1 MTQRYLPLKSRRGD
15 DLSQYSGLSAGYLR
29 ELIQLGKLRHFRAK
43 ARGKIL
49 VHTSWF
55 DEYAEARERQNRL
68 IPDEVVAFGKEIL
81 EG

>member
-1 MTQRYLPLKSRRGD
+1 MTHRYLPLKSRRGP
-15 DLSQYSGLSAGYLR
+15 DLSEYSGLSKGYLR
-29 ELIQLGKLRHFRAK
+29 ELIQRGKLRHFRAK

-55 DEYAEARERQNRL
+55 DEFAEARERQNRL
-68 IPDEVVAFGKEIL
+68 IPDEVRAFGKEIL